1 VHSNATFAA
10 IVMRVLEHLAN
21 TMRIRLFVL
30 LTCLLPLVANA
41 QTDRVV
47 EHNQNFWFSH
57 WGDHFVAK
65 KWSVH
70 SEFHI
75 RRAELGAAPQQLLI
89 RPAANYHLNDDVMF
103 TLGYSYYE
111 NYGFG
116 EFPIRFSNWEHH
128 IYEQVQTTHR
138 LGKLTM
144 AHRFRIEHR
153 WIARIVP
160 DETGNEGV
168 FDGYSTSNRMRY
180 RIWNTYPLNKN
191 GKLTANAYWELF
203 LVTKAASGV
212 DRFNQNR
219 LAGMLGYRFTKELN
233 VLVGYLQQDLQRPG
247 AANGVDLDQ
256 RNATLHIAAIFNMDF
271 RRKTMDNVPQE

>member
-1 VHSNATFAA
+1 MKRLSLLSLLFPLLAA
-10 IVMRVLEHLAN
+10 
-21 TMRIRLFVL
+21 
-30 LTCLLPLVANA
+30 A

-47 EHNQNFWFSH
+47 ENNQNFWFSH
-57 WGDHFVAK
+57 WGDHFVAN

-75 RRAELGAAPQQLLI
+75 RRADMGASPQQLLI
-89 RPAANYHLNDDVMF
+89 RPAVNFHLNEAVMF

-116 EFPIRFSNWEHH
+116 EYPIAFNNWEHH
-128 IYEQVQTTHR
+128 VYEQVQITQR

-144 AHRFRIEHR
+144 AHRFRMEHR
-153 WIARIVP
+153 WIAQIVP
-160 DETGNEGV
+160 DPAGGGDGV

-180 RIWNTYPLNKN
+180 RVWNTYPLSRDS
-191 GKLTANAYWELF
+191 KLTGNAYWELF
-203 LVTKAASGV
+203 LVTRAASGV

-219 LAGMLGYRFTKELN
+219 LAVMLGYQFTRELN
-233 VLVGYLQQDLQRPG
+233 VLVGYLQQNLQRAG

-256 RNATLHIAAIFNMDF
+256 RNATLHLAAVLNLDF
-271 RRKTMDNVPQE
+271 RRKPATGTIPE